1 MTYSAANL
9 IPLRKARPKKLLGRD
24 GNTKLVKTS
33 KGQEILL
40 AGLSMMPTPELCPS
54 SKAAVCFDPCIKE
67 SGLAQVFKSIN
78 EARQRKTD
86 WFLEDLEGFL
96 IRYKQE
102 LTNLVKL
109 AKKHGKKPVVRSNVF
124 SDVAWEELGIP
135 QAFPEIF
142 WYDYTKRAAR
152 IGNTPDN
159 YELMFSYSG
168 APLYQKQVEIA
179 LQTDVPI
186 AVVFKNGMPKEF
198 LDREVINGD
207 KSDLA
212 NLKARNKVVG
222 LKLKGNEAKKSNSS
236 FIIDALAA

>member
-1 MTYSAANL
+1 
-9 IPLRKARPKKLLGRD
+9 
-24 GNTKLVKTS
+24 
-33 KGQEILL
+33 
-40 AGLSMMPTPELCPS
+40 MPTPELCPS
-54 SKAAVCFDPCIKE
+54 SKAAECFNPCIKVA
-67 SGLAQVFKSIN
+67 GLAAVFKSIN

-96 IRYKQE
+96 TRYRRE
-102 LTNLVKL
+102 LTNLIKL
-109 AKKHGKKPVVRSNVF
+109 AKKHGKQAVVRSNVF

-135 QAFPEIF
+135 QEFPEIF

-152 IGNTPDN
+152 IGSTPDN

-168 APLYQKQVEIA
+168 APKYQKQVEIA

-198 LDREVINGD
+198 LEREVIDGD
-207 KSDLA
+207 KSDLV

-222 LKLKGNEAKKSNSS
+222 LKLKGNKAKKSNSP
-236 FIIDALAA
+236 FIIDTLAA

>member
-24 GNTKLVKTS
+24 SNTKLVKTS

-102 LTNLVKL
+102 LTNLIKL

-198 LDREVINGD
+198 LDREFINGD

-222 LKLKGNEAKKSNSS
+222 LKLKGNEAKKSNSP

>member
-1 MTYSAANL
+1 MTSLAENL
-9 IPLRKARPKKLLGRD
+9 IPLRKARPKKLLGRN

-33 KGQEILL
+33 KGQDILL
-40 AGLSMMPTPELCPS
+40 AGLSMMPTRELCPS
-54 SKAAVCFDPCIKE
+54 SKAAECFEDCIKN
-67 SGLAQVFKSIN
+67 SGLAAVFTSVN

-86 WFLEDLEGFL
+86 WFLEDQEGFL
-96 IRYKQE
+96 IRYKRE
-102 LTNLVKL
+102 LTNLIKL
-109 AKKHGKKPVVRSNVF
+109 AKKHGKQPVVRSNVF

-168 APLYQKQVEIA
+168 APKYQKQVEIA

-198 LDREVINGD
+198 LGREVIDGD
-207 KSDLA
+207 KSDLK
-212 NLKARNKVVG
+212 NLQARNKVVG
-222 LKLKGNEAKKSNSS
+222 LKLKGNEAKKSNSP

>member
-1 MTYSAANL
+1 
-9 IPLRKARPKKLLGRD
+9 
-24 GNTKLVKTS
+24 
-33 KGQEILL
+33 
-40 AGLSMMPTPELCPS
+40 
-54 SKAAVCFDPCIKE
+54 
-67 SGLAQVFKSIN
+67 
-78 EARQRKTD
+78 
-86 WFLEDLEGFL
+86 
-96 IRYKQE
+96 
-102 LTNLVKL
+102 
-109 AKKHGKKPVVRSNVF
+109 VVRSNVF

-159 YELMFSYSG
+159 YDLMFSYSG
-168 APLYQKQVEIA
+168 APKYQKQVEIA
-179 LQTDVPI
+179 LKTDVPI

-222 LKLKGNEAKKSNSS
+222 LKLKGNEAKKSNSP

>member
-1 MTYSAANL
+1 M
-9 IPLRKARPKKLLGRD
+9 
-24 GNTKLVKTS
+24 
-33 KGQEILL
+33 L

-54 SKAAVCFDPCIKE
+54 SKAAVCFDPCIKF
-67 SGLAQVFKSIN
+67 SGLAAVYKSIN

-86 WFLEDLEGFL
+86 WFLEDQEGFL
-96 IRYKQE
+96 TQYGRE

-109 AKKHGKKPVVRSNVF
+109 AKKHGKQAVVRSNVF
-124 SDVAWEELGIP
+124 SDVAWEKLGIP
-135 QAFPEIF
+135 QQFPEIF

-168 APLYQKQVEIA
+168 APGYQKQVEIA

-186 AVVFKNGMPKEF
+186 AVVFRNGMPKEF
-198 LDREVINGD
+198 LGREVINGD
-207 KSDLA
+207 KSDLI
-212 NLKARNKVVG
+212 NLKARNKIVG
-222 LKLKGNEAKKSNSS
+222 LKVKGNEAKKSTSP

>member
-54 SKAAVCFDPCIKE
+54 SKTAECFDPCIKV
-67 SGLAQVFKSIN
+67 SGLAAVYKSIN

-86 WFLEDLEGFL
+86 WFLEDREGFL
-96 IRYKQE
+96 IRYRRE
-102 LTNLVKL
+102 LTNLIKL
-109 AKKHGKKPVVRSNVF
+109 AKKHGKQAVVRSNVF
-124 SDVAWEELGIP
+124 SDVAWEQLGIP
-135 QAFPEIF
+135 QEFPEIF

-159 YELMFSYSG
+159 YDLMFSYSG
-168 APLYQKQVEIA
+168 APRYQKQVEIA

-186 AVVFKNGMPKEF
+186 AVVFRNGMPKEF
-198 LDREVINGD
+198 LGREVINGD
-207 KSDLA
+207 KSDLI

-222 LKLKGNEAKKSNSS
+222 LKLKGNEAKKSNSP